1 MINKES
7 VRDSVQRYFKAWEE
21 NDKDSLLA
29 LFEENSVW
37 EDPVGSEPNK
47 GLDQISAF
55 WDQAHND
62 ESNSMQ
68 PVIQKEIY
76 LGNEALVTFTMQIR
90 SDQGGMDIEVT
101 DYFKINDKGKIEIA
115 RAFWDSSCIKPTI

>member
-47 GLDQISAF
+47 GLDQILSLI
-55 WDQAHND
+55 H
-62 ESNSMQ
+62 
-68 PVIQKEIY
+68 I
-76 LGNEALVTFTMQIR
+76 
-90 SDQGGMDIEVT
+90 
-101 DYFKINDKGKIEIA
+101 
-115 RAFWDSSCIKPTI
+115 

>member
-1 MINKES
+1 MFNNL
-7 VRDSVQRYFKAWEE
+7 FE
-21 NDKDSLLA
+21 NDKESLLA
-29 LFEENSVW
+29 LFEEKSVW

-62 ESNSMQ
+62 ESTSMQ

-90 SDQGGMDIEVT
+90 SAQGGMDIEVT
-101 DYFKINDKGKIEIA
+101 DYFKINDEGKIEIA
-115 RAFWDSSCIKPTI
+115 RAFWDSTCIKSVA

>member
-1 MINKES
+1 
-7 VRDSVQRYFKAWEE
+7 VQRYFKAWEE

-37 EDPVGSEPNK
+37 EDPVGSEPNV
-47 GLDQISAF
+47 GLEQISAF

-62 ESNSMQ
+62 DSNKMQ

-76 LGNEALVTFTMQIR
+76 LGNEAL
-90 SDQGGMDIEVT
+90 
-101 DYFKINDKGKIEIA
+101 
-115 RAFWDSSCIKPTI
+115 